1 MLKLEKKARDFKLM
15 EGYSAETSGGLLLI
29 LPPENVEAFLKK
41 FKETSQF
48 GWHIGE
54 VVRGDIVSNNSAEIV

>member
-1 MLKLEKKARDFKLM
+1 MLKLENKARDLNLL
-15 EGYSAETSGGLLLI
+15 ESYSAETSGGLLLI

-54 VVRGDIVSNNSAEIV
+54 VERRDCCK